1 MSDQRYLGAADLD
14 TLAAL
19 VMELAAQLHAERHR
33 RIALEQALAARGI
46 VAAADIERAAQE
58 QAVLDGARRSADE
71 SIRAL
76 LRIMSESGDVRA
88 PLRNEAVG

>member
-46 VAAADIERAAQE
+46 VASGDIVRAAQ
-58 QAVLDGARRSADE
+58 
-71 SIRAL
+71 
-76 LRIMSESGDVRA
+76 
-88 PLRNEAVG
+88 